1 MRTEHFVLCLQIGN
15 IDYIYCSMIIDIEMD
30 NWYTVYKRG
39 DIMPKIQVNLFSEN
53 EYDFYQYRI
62 RYHVEQY
69 IPELFPKKSGDELRT
84 HIGNIGK
91 IAGVVK
97 RIGDIGTLD
106 SSGALIMTAGVKRP
120 DEILKRETQYKS
132 LNDPNR
138 SDEVQGNT
146 CSLDT
151 IADGTE
157 KQLMQFVNF
166 VLQTDVPMKPLGY
179 IFLRKLEQYSFWK
192 TWEGDE
198 IPPSQFGDVLTAWSA
213 FKQYRVDWISTQ
225 RKESLDGFAQ
235 ENIFRCLKLISQ
247 HRTTKIE
254 NTEYFPIRIWIDDV
268 GWLYRRK
275 IPYLVARPI
284 NNLDEFELFRLD
296 QHVFV
301 EKGNKPKN
309 ASVSWVDEQAIQ
321 ERLGVSENKNI
332 SGAYFYH
339 GDPYIRG
346 KLGLD
351 DCDCTNVNEM
361 GGLTITFPYQIL
373 TDGETIQKVGFK
385 KEFLSISE
393 VERKL
398 LMRSCGEFVQ
408 FDDAPTNKWDSAK
421 EWEESKP
428 SIPACAGSPDK
439 EIGLINPKYTSFD
452 AICAPFSC
460 IQLATVSNPQNNRYE
475 EGWNAL
481 KCISSED
488 VTEWWITDTELDWL
502 YAVLIDNAELASQFG
517 VGDELASKINEEL
530 GKMEKVFRPSAYCK
544 TEKRRFFPQPEAIW
558 NQDFHML
565 SSDDALTNKA
575 MQRAMQCMRE
585 HKLLSYRFKFDENND
600 KSWEDCLIYPY
611 RFQITKERK
620 IQLLTYDLKKFK
632 LLTINDFGSSRYED
646 IKCGTPSEFCGTPS
660 ELSESAKWFLLC
672 AALAAP
678 KDNRDN
684 SEKLLAAREIVYYYR
699 LLVGEPEENPYTGNG
714 YDCGKLRDML
724 DSLKTECE
732 SVKERSVFEK
742 VQVNGKELSVC
753 SRMIMGGN
761 LWEKIRPDRGITNW
775 TIAWWLRQYEK
786 KLDGTT
792 IQVSKPKK
800 ISSKTFNNKYTS
812 VMKKQRW
819 STPILSAAFGYY
831 QTYIEATCPDEQYMW
846 NNDVYHSD
854 KELRH
859 IYKILQEIFKC
870 NQIENVTVSDND
882 LIKYIQAEIK
892 NLNDAKQCTALLGIC
907 GELSMAKLDLIY
919 HIFNEFDLTTEA
931 VVCDPEDYDSEDANK
946 FEIVRCIRVKYS
958 SYDFRK
964 LHEGILALQDFVYP
978 LAPSDLKNIIQTREE
993 NMKTIYNWGGTTDE
1007 STENETV

>member
-1 MRTEHFVLCLQIGN
+1 MRTEHFVLCLQIVHVV
-15 IDYIYCSMIIDIEMD
+15 YVYCLIMIDIEMD

-97 RIGDIGTLD
+97 RIGDIGALD
-106 SSGALIMTAGVKRP
+106 SSGALIMAAGVKRP
-120 DEILKRETQYKS
+120 DETSKREAQYKS
-132 LNDPNR
+132 LNDPDR
-138 SDEVQGNT
+138 SDEVRDNT
-146 CSLDT
+146 CSLED

-166 VLQTDVPMKPLGY
+166 ALQTNVPMKPLGY

-192 TWEGDE
+192 TWEGTDE
-198 IPPSQFGDVLTAWSA
+198 IPPSQFEDVLTAWSA
-213 FKQYRVDWISTQ
+213 FKRYRVDWISTQ

-235 ENIFRCLKLISQ
+235 ENIFRCLNLIYQ
-247 HRTTKIE
+247 GRTAKIGDR
-254 NTEYFPIRIWIDDV
+254 EYIPVRVWIDNV

-284 NNLDEFELFRLD
+284 NNLGEFELFRLD

-301 EKGNKPKN
+301 EKGTLVEE
-309 ASVSWVDEQAIQ
+309 VSAGW
-321 ERLGVSENKNI
+321 VSEKDISNKLGRSEKKEI
-332 SGAYFYH
+332 SGTYFYH
-339 GDPYIRG
+339 EDPYICG

-361 GGLTITFPYQIL
+361 GGPTITFPYHTL

-408 FDDAPTNKWDSAK
+408 FDDAPTNNWDSAK
-421 EWEESKP
+421 EWEESNL
-428 SIPACAGSPDK
+428 SIPARAGSQDK
-439 EIGLINPKYTSFD
+439 EIGLINPQYTSFD

-460 IQLATVSNPQNNRYE
+460 IQLATVSNPSNNRYE
-475 EGWNAL
+475 EEWKAL

-502 YAVLIDNAELASQFG
+502 YAVLTDNAELASQFG
-517 VGDELASKINEEL
+517 VSDELASKINEEL
-530 GKMEKVFRPSAYCK
+530 GNMKKVFRPSAYCK
-544 TEKRRFFPQPEAIW
+544 TEKHRFFPQPEAIW

-565 SSDDALTNKA
+565 SSDNALTNEA
-575 MQRAMQCMRE
+575 MQTAMQCMRE
-585 HKLLSYRFKFDENND
+585 HKLLSYRFKFDETND
-600 KSWEDCLIYPY
+600 KSWGDCLIYPY

-620 IQLLTYDLKKFK
+620 IQLLAYDLKKFK
-632 LLTINDFGSSRYED
+632 LLTINDFGSSRYDKIE
-646 IKCGTPSEFCGTPS
+646 IA
-660 ELSESAKWFLLC
+660 ELSKLLPPARLFLWC
-672 AALAAP
+672 AADAVP

-714 YDCGKLRDML
+714 YDCGKLRKML
-724 DSLKTECE
+724 ESLQEACE
-732 SVKERSVFEK
+732 QVKEQSVFE
-742 VQVNGKELSVC
+742 QVNNKKFSVC

-761 LWEKIRPDRGITNW
+761 LWGNIKQESGIKNW

-786 KLDGTT
+786 KLKGTT
-792 IQVSKPKK
+792 IRVSKPKK
-800 ISSKTFNNKYTS
+800 NFSEKFPKKYKKAEEKTWTGDTLQDAFQYYEEYIGKTYLSGQYAWNSS
-812 VMKKQRW
+812 
-819 STPILSAAFGYY
+819 
-831 QTYIEATCPDEQYMW
+831 
-846 NNDVYHSD
+846 VYHSD

-859 IYKILQEIFKC
+859 MCDVLDTISNRMTEPS
-870 NQIENVTVSDND
+870 VSDDN
-882 LIKYIQAEIK
+882 LIQYIQAEIK
-892 NLNDAKQCTALLGIC
+892 NLNDAKQCTALLGVRD
-907 GELSMAKLDLIY
+907 GLSMAKLDLIY

-931 VVCDPEDYDSEDANK
+931 VVCDPNDYDSEDANK

-978 LAPSDLKNIIQTREE
+978 LAPSDLKNIIQTRKE
-993 NMKTIYNWGGTTDE
+993 NMKTIYNWGGTTNE

>member
-1 MRTEHFVLCLQIGN
+1 MRTEHFVLCLQIVN

-30 NWYTVYKRG
+30 HWYTVYKRG

-120 DEILKRETQYKS
+120 DEISKRETQYKS

-166 VLQTDVPMKPLGY
+166 ALQTDVPMKPLGY

-247 HRTTKIE
+247 HRTAKIE
-254 NTEYFPIRIWIDDV
+254 NTEYFPIRIWVDNV

-309 ASVSWVDEQAIQ
+309 APVSWVDEQEIQ
-321 ERLGVSENKNI
+321 EKLGDSENKNI
-332 SGAYFYH
+332 SGIYFYH
-339 GDPYIRG
+339 KDLYIGG
-346 KLGLD
+346 KLELD
-351 DCDCTNVNEM
+351 SRDFKNAEGM
-361 GGLTITFPYQIL
+361 ESPTITFPYHTL
-373 TDGETIQKVGFK
+373 KNGEIFQKVRFEK
-385 KEFLSISE
+385 NSLSISE

-398 LMRSCGEFVQ
+398 LMRSCGEFIQ

-421 EWEESKP
+421 EWEESNP
-428 SIPACAGSPDK
+428 SLPARSGSLDK
-439 EIGLINPKYTSFD
+439 VIGLINPKYTSFD
-452 AICAPFSC
+452 AIGALFSC
-460 IQLATVSNPQNNRYE
+460 IELATKPINARRSENRYE
-475 EGWNAL
+475 AWEAL
-481 KCISSED
+481 D
-488 VTEWWITDTELDWL
+488 RTALGYMTTDAELDWL
-502 YAVLIDNAELASQFG
+502 YAVLTDNAELASQFG
-517 VGDELASKINEEL
+517 VGDELANKINEIL
-530 GKMEKVFRPSAYCK
+530 GNMRTVFRPSKYCE
-544 TEKRRFFPQPEAIW
+544 TQTYESSDIAVEEAIW

-565 SSDDALTNKA
+565 SSDNALTKEA
-575 MQRAMQCMRE
+575 MQTAMQCMRE
-585 HKLLSYRFKFDENND
+585 HKLLFYKFDEEGKQNWV
-600 KSWEDCLIYPY
+600 KCLIYPY

-646 IKCGTPSEFCGTPS
+646 IKCVAPS
-660 ELSESAKWFLLC
+660 ELSEDKLSEPAKRFLQC
-672 AALAAP
+672 AAHAVP
-678 KDNRDN
+678 EDNRDN

-786 KLDGTT
+786 KLKGKT
-792 IQVSKPKK
+792 IPVARPEK
-800 ISSKTFNNKYTS
+800 ISKDIFNNKYEQAEGNS
-812 VMKKQRW
+812 WIQEM
-819 STPILSAAFGYY
+819 LSNAFQYY
-831 QTYIEATCPDEQYMW
+831 KEYIGNTYSSEQYAW
-846 NNDVYHSD
+846 NNSVYHSD

-859 IYKILQEIFKC
+859 MCKILDIIADMGW
-870 NQIENVTVSDND
+870 NNLAHRIEPSVSDSN
-882 LIKYIQAEIK
+882 LIEYIQAEIN
-892 NLNDAKQCTALLGIC
+892 NLNDAKQCTALLGIR

-931 VVCDPEDYDSEDANK
+931 VVCDPNDYDSEDANK
-946 FEIVRCIRVKYS
+946 FEIVRCIRVKYP
-958 SYDFRK
+958 SYAFRK

-978 LAPSDLKNIIQTREE
+978 LAPNDLKDIIHRREK
-993 NMKTIYNWGGTTDE
+993 NMKTIYNWGGTT
-1007 STENETV
+1007 NE